1 FVDKSNL
8 TDYGFGFATSNVNA
22 TLPDGLSG
30 TQNVGGNTV
39 ACTPAA
45 PCICNAANPCSVD
58 VSAPYTVNNVAVNF
72 TQKIGTVTS
81 ACNATTPCTCTT
93 AQPCSGV
100 VAACSALAPCNA
112 QPTTLVNS
120 PIVAACT
127 GCHDSPMAIDHMQA
141 NGGSFY
147 EARGTAFTK
156 PQKEQ
161 CLLCHGDGKIAS
173 IHDVHMK

>member
-1 FVDKSNL
+1 MK
-8 TDYGFGFATSNVNA
+8 A
-22 TLPDGLSG
+22 TLPDGLRGS
-30 TQNVGGNTV
+30 QTV
-39 ACTPAA
+39 LPGVDVVCTPAL
-45 PCICNAANPCSVD
+45 PCTCTAAKPCSVD
-58 VSAPYTVNNVAVNF
+58 IAGDYIVNNVSVTF

-81 ACNATTPCTCTT
+81 TCNAATPCTCTT
-93 AQPCSGV
+93 AQPCTGV
-100 VAACSALAPCNA
+100 VAACSAAAPCNA

-147 EARGTAFTK
+147 EPRATAFSK

-161 CLLCHGDGKIAS
+161 CLLCHGDGKVAS
-173 IHDVHMK
+173 IRDMHMK